1 MKMKMQALALASKCG
16 WRGAIGFWKP
26 VVEGVANKPSSARRE
41 ARATPPSP
49 EADVARKSLR
59 VRSRW
64 FSIGFMAIRAILW

>member
-16 WRGAIGFWKP
+16 CAGHRILEAGRGGGRQQAFFGK
-26 VVEGVANKPSSARRE
+26 KE